1 MADAGEQRLHLL
13 GVADVADDVHAR
25 QQVGGHHLGASRPQ
39 LVGEGRPDA
48 SAATRD
54 DDPLAGD
61 GHASA
66 ASASWMCPFEAS
78 TLASPGPRLS
88 GPPWNASIRPPASV
102 INREPAPTS
111 HA

>member
-1 MADAGEQRLHLL
+1 MPANSDSTCS
-13 GVADVADDVHAR
+13 
-25 QQVGGHHLGASRPQ
+25 ASLTSQTTSAPGSRSAVTTSAPRAAQ

-66 ASASWMCPFEAS
+66 ASASWMCPFDAS

-102 INREPAPTS
+102 INKEPAPTS